1 MTELQKK
8 MVEKLGLS
16 QEDFQPKKAT
26 KVDELEAQ
34 VLYTACLLYTSGKN
48 LFDYTDKTYH
58 GANVNKVEN
67 GVIYTKGLTTT
78 ALNIPTLSANYHV
91 RMMCFSL
98 FAVTTANRLD

>member
-34 VLYTACLLYTSGKN
+34 VLYTALM
-48 LFDYTDKTYH
+48 TDTLIEESDD
-58 GANVNKVEN
+58 NVQESQEV
-67 GVIYTKGLTTT
+67 
-78 ALNIPTLSANYHV
+78 V
-91 RMMCFSL
+91 RFRT
-98 FAVTTANRLD
+98 VHR